1 MEQKKM
7 KNIVIRMVNGD
18 EYHLHNTKTTILMTR
33 NFDDMNFIEI
43 DNTIAK
49 EIIYVKYFYR
59 FHRSPSFDIRK
70 TYLSH
75 VSINSKNI
83 ASINYLEEE

>member
-1 MEQKKM
+1 MKKL
-7 KNIVIRMVNGD
+7 IIHMVNGD
-18 EYHLHNTKTTILMTR
+18 EYHLHDTKTTILRIR

-49 EIIYVKYFYR
+49 EIIYVRYYYN
-59 FHRSPSFDIRK
+59 FHK
-70 TYLSH
+70 TPPLSSKETVLSR

>member
-1 MEQKKM
+1 MET
-7 KNIVIRMVNGD
+7 KNLVIKMVNGD
-18 EYHLHNTKTTILMTR
+18 EYHLHNTKITILMTR

-49 EIIYVKYFYR
+49 EIIYVRYYYN
-59 FHRSPSFDIRK
+59 FHKSPPLDSK
-70 TYLSH
+70 EKVLSS

>member
-1 MEQKKM
+1 M

-18 EYHLHNTKTTILMTR
+18 EYYLYDTKTTILMTR

-49 EIIYVKYFYR
+49 EIIYVRYYYN
-59 FHRSPSFDIRK
+59 FHKSPTLDSK
-70 TYLSH
+70 EKELSR

-83 ASINYLEEE
+83 ASINYLE

>member
-1 MEQKKM
+1 M

-18 EYHLHNTKTTILMTR
+18 EYHLHDTKITILRTR

-43 DNTIAK
+43 DNTIAN

-59 FHRSPSFDIRK
+59 FHRSPSLDIRK

-75 VSINSKNI
+75 VSINSTNI
-83 ASINYLEEE
+83 ASINYLEEEKDDD

>member
-1 MEQKKM
+1 MEN
-7 KNIVIRMVNGD
+7 KNLIIHMVNGD
-18 EYHLHNTKTTILMTR
+18 EYHLHNTRITILMTR

-49 EIIYVKYFYR
+49 EIIYVRYYYN
-59 FHRSPSFDIRK
+59 FHRFKKSHTLDSK
-70 TYLSH
+70 EKVLSR

-83 ASINYLEEE
+83 ASIDYV